1 MDKVLFSAS
10 MIVRDEEDY
19 LEGCL
24 SSIRNVVDEIVIV
37 DTGSRDGT
45 KAIAEKFGAKLFDFP
60 WNGNFSDA
68 RNEALRN
75 CSGNWILYIDADERL
90 RQTDRAE
97 VERFLANPGKA
108 AYTVRFHPLTG
119 YTAYREYRIFRNDP
133 RIRFDG
139 VIHETI
145 VPSLRRVAEEEGL
158 QIGTL
163 DLTIDHIGYDTD
175 QTRKH
180 IRNLPMLKRQLKR
193 EPKRIYLWWH
203 LGYVLKAL
211 GDLEGAE
218 SAWESAVEIVRNK
231 KSTDLRE
238 SQPHHELIRLRYER
252 GENDSELLGE
262 AEALF
267 PGNYLIKWMKGKILM
282 YEGRFEDAVPVFSAL
297 VAIDPEGLEGP
308 LAYDSRIFGE
318 FSYDPLATCYYKLGR
333 YKESEA
339 NYMLASECDTENQEY
354 RTKLMFLRS
363 LLVKS

>member
-45 KAIAEKFGAKLFDFP
+45 KAIAEKFGAKLLDFP

-75 CSGNWILYIDADERL
+75 CSGKWILYIDADERL
-90 RQTDRAE
+90 RQTNRAE
-97 VERFLANPGKA
+97 VEHFLANTGKVA
-108 AYTVRFHPLTG
+108 FTVRFHPLTG

-145 VPSLRRVAEEEGL
+145 VPSLRKVAEEEGL
-158 QIGTL
+158 EIGTL
-163 DLTIDHIGYDTD
+163 DITIDHIGYDTD

-193 EPKRIYLWWH
+193 DPKRIYLWWH

-252 GENDSELLGE
+252 GENDSELLAE
-262 AEALF
+262 AELLF

-282 YEGRFEDAVPVFSAL
+282 YEERFEDAVAVFSDL

-308 LAYDSRIFGE
+308 LSYDSRIFGE
-318 FSYDPLATCYYKLGR
+318 FSYEPLATCYYKLGR
-333 YKESEA
+333 YKDSEA
-339 NYMLASECDTENQEY
+339 NYALASECDPENPEY
-354 RTKLMFLRS
+354 RTKRMFVET
-363 LLVKS
+363 LVNES